1 MTVKQV
7 ETGPIV
13 VPGAGRKLAVAAM
26 CLAFLAAYTPQ
37 LDSAEGPQ
45 PGGPAHD
52 AAILPCR
59 VLADNRVEE
68 PLRAIA
74 EEYAR
79 RSGSPVVLGFL
90 PIAELNARVEK
101 KNTGC
106 DVVVGMPADP
116 DADEKT
122 PLDALPGATKVAWKY
137 PGGQPV
143 WAAALTGHPEAAQLL
158 RFLGGPTGHQIWS
171 KSKAGFTITSGK
183 THAEAFNWVVENR
196 VGHTYPLTAMR
207 MLRELGGIRDGIC
220 IDVGC
225 GTGHLD
231 VELAKR
237 SNFKIIG
244 LDIDPDMKPLFEKKI
259 GEAGLQDRLSFVVG
273 DAQEM
278 PFPDDYADVIV
289 SRGTLTFI
297 PDIGKCLRDVDR
309 VLKPGGVAFLGGRY
323 LYTPQKHLISTEKLR
338 QIVAASGV
346 PGAQVIDARGQ
357 WVKIVGPDAP
367 EVARKFQGGP
377 HMLANRFIAD
387 YAITD
392 GDALL
397 ICRGDGG
404 LEQGLQQGLVEMTDV
419 KIIALYPS
427 EKVAKAAEE
436 GIAKTKHAD
445 RITCKVGDVHALP
458 FDTACFDLVAGVGP
472 ILLWGEREKGMRE
485 IYRVLREGGAAL
497 VGGKYLGMPD
507 WRKVSSDVLRQSA
520 ANTGIRSIR
529 VIDDMGQWIEIRKG
543 IADGARNR

>member
-1 MTVKQV
+1 MTVNQV
-7 ETGPIV
+7 ETGSIV
-13 VPGAGRKLAVAAM
+13 VPRAGRGLAVAAI
-26 CLAFLAAYTPQ
+26 CLAFLVGHTP
-37 LDSAEGPQ
+37 LLYSAEDRQ
-45 PGGPAHD
+45 PGGPQRDPAAD
-52 AAILPCR
+52 ACR
-59 VLADNRVEE
+59 VLADTRVEE
-68 PLRAIA
+68 PLRAIGQ
-74 EEYAR
+74 EYAR
-79 RSGSPVVLGFL
+79 RTGSRVVLSFL
-90 PIAELNARVEK
+90 PIADLNARVEK
-101 KNTGC
+101 NNAGC

-116 DADEKT
+116 DDDDKT
-122 PLDALPGATKVAWKY
+122 PLDALPGAKKVAWKY

-143 WAAALTGHPEAAQLL
+143 WAAALTSHPEAVPLL
-158 RFLGGPTGHQIWS
+158 RFLGGPTGHRIWS

-244 LDIDPDMKPLFEKKI
+244 LDIDPDMKPLFEKKVRDS
-259 GEAGLQDRLSFVVG
+259 GFQDRLSFVVG

-323 LYTPQKHLISTEKLR
+323 LYTPRKHLIATEKLK
-338 QIVAASGV
+338 QIVDAAGV
-346 PGAQVIDARGQ
+346 PGAKVIDARGQ

-367 EVARKFQGGP
+367 EAARKFQGGP

-387 YAITD
+387 YAILD
-392 GDALL
+392 GKALL

-404 LEQGLQQGLVEMTDV
+404 LEQGLQQGLVEMTEV
-419 KIIALYPS
+419 EITALYPS
-427 EKVAKAAEE
+427 EKVAKTAEE
-436 GIAKTKHAD
+436 RIGKTKHAD

-458 FDTACFDLVAGVGP
+458 FDEASFNLVAGVGP

-520 ANTGIRSIR
+520 ANTGIQSIR
-529 VIDDMGQWIEIRKG
+529 VDDNMGQWIEIRKG
-543 IADGARNR
+543 IRDRGFRD